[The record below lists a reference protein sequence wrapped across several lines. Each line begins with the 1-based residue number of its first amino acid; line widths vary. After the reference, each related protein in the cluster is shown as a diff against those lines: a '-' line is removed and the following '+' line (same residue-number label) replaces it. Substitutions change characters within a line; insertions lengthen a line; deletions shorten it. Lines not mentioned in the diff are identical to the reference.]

1 MNLLSLFIDISNQSH
16 LSPFA
21 GRKSLEDS
29 APQHSNSAIVS
40 INGSPQRVPNKRSSI
55 TVNMPAAGLGQRPP
69 SIISTASQDEGG
81 FNEAMPEVKAKLQP
95 ATYEDDVGAGD
106 GGLAKEEPEQPHSLN
121 YVDVGYRLNPDGSES
136 REVYGSEAELYDTA
150 KVSDMQRKFHGAN
163 GFVQESSTVY
173 AIIKPEQQQQQEAL
187 QQAMVPP
194 ARGLLQSPTSS
205 VDGSPLHRGVYNS
218 PPVGVVSPIRR
229 RSSEQNGGGGGG
241 SGTGSA
247 KTTPPMSPA
256 RTALVKGIA
265 PIASIDAH
273 EEEEEDEE
281 LFRVEQNL
289 EEDEQLAVEY
299 VEEEEEEQA
308 PVLPERRPP
317 VAGAIE
323 LQDLEYADTSAGE
336 DEEDI
341 LQHLK
346 CGELD
351 VELMD
356 DVVDE
361 VIRVHVNAVATPAQ
375 VTPASVAPPVAAAAA
390 AAPTPAPAAA
400 MPRDDSLP
408 DAMTAAE
415 AERLLSSR

>member
-1 MNLLSLFIDISNQSH
+1 M
-16 LSPFA
+16 
-21 GRKSLEDS
+21 
-29 APQHSNSAIVS
+29 PQHQAQQHSSNVS
-40 INGSPQRVPNKRSSI
+40 INGSPQRVANKRSSI

-81 FNEAMPEVKAKLQP
+81 FNESTPELKAKLQSS
-95 ATYEDDVGAGD
+95 YND
-106 GGLAKEEPEQPHSLN
+106 GVEEQPHSLN

-173 AIIKPEQQQQQEAL
+173 AIIKTEIQEPQPAT
-187 QQAMVPP
+187 PP
-194 ARGLLQSPTSS
+194 RGLLQSPTSS
-205 VDGSPLHRGVYNS
+205 VDGSPLHRGIYSS

-229 RSSEQNGGGGGG
+229 RNSSEQNGGN
-241 SGTGSA
+241 SGTCSN
-247 KTTPPMSPA
+247 KSTPPMSPA
-256 RTALVKGIA
+256 RAALVKGIA

-273 EEEEEDEE
+273 EEEELEMEQDE
-281 LFRVEQNL
+281 

-299 VEEEEEEQA
+299 VEVLQDEEDDEEVA
-308 PVLPERRPP
+308 PVLPERRAP
-317 VAGAIE
+317 AQGGHE
-323 LQDLEYADTSAGE
+323 DLQDLEYADTSAGE

-346 CGELD
+346 CSELD
-351 VELMD
+351 VELID

-361 VIRVHVNAVATPAQ
+361 VIKVHVTTTTITAAANPSAVAPVPA
-375 VTPASVAPPVAAAAA
+375 VAPVSTA
-390 AAPTPAPAAA
+390 APAAA